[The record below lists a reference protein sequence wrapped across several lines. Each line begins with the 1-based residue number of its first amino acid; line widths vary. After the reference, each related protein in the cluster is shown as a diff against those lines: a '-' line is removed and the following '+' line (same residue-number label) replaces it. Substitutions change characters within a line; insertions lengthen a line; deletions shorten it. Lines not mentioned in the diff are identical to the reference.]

1 MISMEP
7 HEDNRLAWS
16 SDDDDDVA
24 DAKLRSIHF
33 LKRNEEFSNHDD
45 DGENN
50 KAPVQPHRY
59 DEMGSFLTRSQR
71 SVSHP
76 DMPPTPEEA
85 AQRKVQIKDGV
96 VDEIHQMEPLTA
108 DETAAYFMG
117 EEDFRRI
124 DINVELTTMRWEKA
138 VKVRRGEIN
147 KSSWVLTTVHH
158 HAKEVFPSVV
168 DLRDN
173 FFPLTLCDDH
183 NLPPLRKITTHSLT
197 TIPYVFFCLAPII
210 IHRTKPNSTKTKIPP
225 GVWKK

>member
-85 AQRKVQIKDGV
+85 AQRKVQIKDSV

-124 DINVELTTMRWEKA
+124 DISVELTTMRWEKA

-147 KSSWVLTTVHH
+147 KSSWVLLTVQ
-158 HAKEVFPSVV
+158 
-168 DLRDN
+168 
-173 FFPLTLCDDH
+173 T
-183 NLPPLRKITTHSLT
+183 
-197 TIPYVFFCLAPII
+197 
-210 IHRTKPNSTKTKIPP
+210 
-225 GVWKK
+225 